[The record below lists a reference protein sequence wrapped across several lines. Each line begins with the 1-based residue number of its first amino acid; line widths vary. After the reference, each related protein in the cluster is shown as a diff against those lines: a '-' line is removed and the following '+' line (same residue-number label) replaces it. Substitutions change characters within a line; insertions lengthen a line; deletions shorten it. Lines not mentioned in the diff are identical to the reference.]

1 MPLVKAQCTNCGGTL
16 EVDNSK
22 EAAVCP
28 FCNTPYIVEKAIN
41 NYTTN
46 VTNNIQAQ
54 NVTIIGGKDFNQLFN
69 SAKALF
75 GVSQAQGS
83 KYCDEALSLQPDNYE
98 VWALRAKYFFLG
110 LECIDEKSIK
120 KVNELTPNDK
130 ISHVSKDL
138 FDFFISY
145 CKEHRTTITSIT
157 YQNIIIKAYFCLEK
171 LSPEDSVTCAMEIM
185 DLAYAYPNLMPLT
198 DEVKKRMVEDF
209 EKCSAD
215 FKRSFDSRDLI
226 ISAAKEVDREY
237 IMDKNNP
244 AKSPIF
250 TISSK
255 GELKKVRI
263 QDENAYTTITI
274 PKDVVSVDQVAFMD
288 ISCGCIKK
296 IIFENTNEIKIEE
309 NTFVLCSSLTEI
321 VGNVKPVTWNS
332 QPAKGFLSS
341 SEEFYD
347 KNPQY
352 NPELNSG
359 KKGCYVATCVYGSYD
374 CPQVWT
380 LRRYRDYTLAET
392 WYGRAFIRTYYAIS
406 PTLVK
411 WFGKTKWF
419 KNMWQGKLDRMVKRL
434 NNEGVED
441 TPYQDRN
448 W

>member
-110 LECIDEKSIK
+110 VECIDEKSIK

-157 YQNIIIKAYFCLEK
+157 YKNIIIKAYFCLEK

-185 DLAYAYPNLMPLT
+185 DLAYAYPNLMPWT

-255 GELKKVRI
+255 GELKKVQI
-263 QDENAYTTITI
+263 QDENAYTTIAI

-288 ISCGCIKK
+288 ISCRWLK
-296 IIFENTNEIKIEE
+296 
-309 NTFVLCSSLTEI
+309 
-321 VGNVKPVTWNS
+321 
-332 QPAKGFLSS
+332 
-341 SEEFYD
+341 
-347 KNPQY
+347 
-352 NPELNSG
+352 
-359 KKGCYVATCVYGSYD
+359 
-374 CPQVWT
+374 
-380 LRRYRDYTLAET
+380 
-392 WYGRAFIRTYYAIS
+392 
-406 PTLVK
+406 
-411 WFGKTKWF
+411 
-419 KNMWQGKLDRMVKRL
+419 
-434 NNEGVED
+434 
-441 TPYQDRN
+441 
-448 W
+448 